1 MSKRSKRYRG
11 LKAKINANKTYSLAE
26 AIALLRE
33 TANTKFDS
41 SVELHVRT
49 GINVKQSDQAVRGT
63 VVMPHGTGRTQRVAV
78 LTDKAGE
85 AKAAG
90 ASTAGGEEIINAIKE
105 TGKIDWDVLVA
116 EPAFMP
122 KLAPVAKILGPKGLM
137 PSPKDGTV
145 TPDVLKALADL
156 LKGKVTFKNDDT
168 GNIHMLAGRVSF
180 SAEDLQANIQ
190 AAFEAVKAARPNS
203 IKGTYIQSITLTT
216 TMGPGIKVDLK

>member
-1 MSKRSKRYRG
+1 MSKRSKRYRALKEKVASAKVYNLDEAVG
-11 LKAKINANKTYSLAE
+11 LLSVGD
-26 AIALLRE
+26 
-33 TANTKFDS
+33 NTKFDS
-41 SVELHVRT
+41 AVELHVRT

-63 VVMPHGTGRTQRVAV
+63 VVLPHGTGRTARVAV

-90 ASTAGGEEIINAIKE
+90 AALAGGEEIINQIKE
-105 TGKIDWDVLVA
+105 TGKMDFDVLVA

-122 KLAPVAKILGPKGLM
+122 KLAVVAKILGPKGLM

-168 GNIHMLAGRVSF
+168 GNIHMLVGRVSF
-180 SAEDLQANIQ
+180 ATEQLQANVQ
-190 AAFEAVKAARPNS
+190 AAFEAVKAARPTS

-216 TMGPGIKVDLK
+216 TMGPGIKVTL